1 MTLTNVGWV
10 TATLHKVHYAP
21 QTQQQDLSQT
31 GPVSSLHRVWENVN
45 TVLMEGERKASI
57 YSLKH
62 MSVNYTA
69 TNEIMS
75 ACMTTML
82 RLKSIQQDIT
92 QIKKFPFDHSDIVMT
107 LNSGQYHQNEN
118 WSKWVNPPQTQAS
131 HYEHYGHHFSG

>member
-1 MTLTNVGWV
+1 
-10 TATLHKVHYAP
+10 
-21 QTQQQDLSQT
+21 
-31 GPVSSLHRVWENVN
+31 
-45 TVLMEGERKASI
+45 MEGERKASI

-92 QIKKFPFDHSDIVMT
+92 QIKIFPFDHSDIVMT